1 MSSRI
6 LIVCMGNICRSPM
19 AEGLLQ
25 AKIEQAG
32 LAARVRL
39 DSAGT
44 GPWHADRPPD
54 PRAIAVCREHGI
66 EIGHLRGRQV
76 TTNDF
81 AIQDLVLCADRQ
93 NLRDLHAM
101 APRHARPRL
110 HLLLAWAG
118 LGAKAEVP
126 DPYTGS
132 LADFRRVHALLD
144 QATDAMLARL
154 QLPA

>member
-1 MSSRI
+1 MTTRI

-19 AEGLLQ
+19 AEGLLRH
-25 AKIEQAG
+25 KIERAG
-32 LAARVRL
+32 LAERVHL

-44 GPWHADRPPD
+44 GPWHADKPPD

-66 EIGHLRGRQV
+66 DIRGLRGRQINS
-76 TTNDF
+76 NDF
-81 AIQDLVLCADRQ
+81 AVHDWVLCADRE
-93 NLRDLHAM
+93 NLRILQTL
-101 APRHARPRL
+101 APRHARPRIA
-110 HLLLAWAG
+110 LLLAWAG

-132 LADFRRVHALLD
+132 AADFQRVYALLD
-144 QATDAMLARL
+144 AATDAALVKL